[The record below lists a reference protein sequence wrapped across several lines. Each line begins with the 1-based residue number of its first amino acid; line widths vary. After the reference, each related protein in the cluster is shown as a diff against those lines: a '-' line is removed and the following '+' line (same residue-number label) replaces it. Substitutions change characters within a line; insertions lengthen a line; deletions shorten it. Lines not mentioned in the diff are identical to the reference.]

1 MLSSDRLSEYERDG
15 FLVIKGFAPPATCA
29 TLRAAADAL
38 VADFEPD
45 GAASIFSTR
54 DQARATDAYFLDSGD
69 KVRFFFEEG
78 AFDAAGRPRQP
89 TARSINKIGHALHDL
104 DPVFRAFS
112 YQPALAAL
120 VGALG
125 LAEPLE
131 LQSMY
136 IFKQPGI
143 GGQVVW
149 HQDSSFLYTEPDSVV
164 GLWLALEDATVENG
178 CLWALPGGHLGAL
191 KSRFVRAPGGGVTT
205 IVHDP
210 SPWPD
215 QSFVPL
221 ETPRGTLVVLH
232 GRLPHGSAAN
242 RSARSRHAY
251 SLHVIDGAC
260 DYPADN
266 WLQRGPDMPLR
277 RLDGAPGAA
286 G

>member
-1 MLSSDRLSEYERDG
+1 MLSSDRLSDYERDG
-15 FLVIKGFAPPATCA
+15 FLVIKAFASPATCA

-45 GAASIFSTR
+45 GTASIFSTR
-54 DQARATDAYFLDSGD
+54 DQAHATDAYFLDSGD
-69 KVRFFFEEG
+69 KVRFFFEEET
-78 AFDAAGRPRQP
+78 FDAAGRPHRP

-104 DPVFRAFS
+104 DPVFRTFS

-125 LAEPLE
+125 LAEPLA

-143 GGQVVW
+143 GGQVAW
-149 HQDSSFLYTEPDSVV
+149 HQDSSFLYTEPDSAV
-164 GLWLALEDATVENG
+164 GLWLALEDATIENG

-191 KSRFVRAPGGGVTT
+191 KSRFVRIPGGGVTT
-205 IVHDP
+205 VVDDP

-215 QSFVPL
+215 QGFVPL

-242 RSARSRHAY
+242 RSSRSRHAY

-260 DYPADN
+260 RYPDDN
-266 WLQRGPDMPLR
+266 WLQRGPGMPAR
-277 RLDGAPGAA
+277 RLDGAA

>member
-1 MLSSDRLSEYERDG
+1 MLSSNRLSGYERDG
-15 FLVIKGFAPPATCA
+15 FLVIKGFAPLATCA
-29 TLRAAADAL
+29 ALRAAADAL

-45 GAASIFSTR
+45 GATSIFSTR
-54 DQARATDAYFLDSGD
+54 DQAHATDAYFLDSGD
-69 KVRFFFEEG
+69 KVRFFFEEE

-89 TARSINKIGHALHDL
+89 LARSINKIGHALHDL

-125 LAEPLE
+125 LAEPLA

-149 HQDSSFLYTEPDSVV
+149 HQDSSFLYTEPDSAV

-191 KSRFVRAPGGGVTT
+191 KSRFVRTLGGGVTT
-205 IVHDP
+205 VVHDP

-215 QSFVPL
+215 QGFVPL

-232 GRLPHGSAAN
+232 GHLPHGSPAN
-242 RSARSRHAY
+242 RSSHSRHAY

-260 DYPADN
+260 RYSDDN
-266 WLQRGPDMPLR
+266 WLQRGPDMPAR
-277 RLDGAPGAA
+277 RLDGAA

>member
-1 MLSSDRLSEYERDG
+1 MVSDDHLSGYQRDG
-15 FLVIKGFAPPATCA
+15 FLVIEGFAAPATCA
-29 TLRAAADAL
+29 GLMARANAL
-38 VADFEPD
+38 VADFAP
-45 GAASIFSTR
+45 GAAASVFSTL
-54 DQARATDAYFLDSGD
+54 DQEHATDQYFLESGD
-69 KVRFFFEEG
+69 QVRFFFEEE
-78 AFDAAGRPRQP
+78 AFDAAGRQRQP
-89 TARSINKIGHALHDL
+89 KARSINKIGHALHDL
-104 DPVFRAFS
+104 DPVFRDFS

-125 LAEPLE
+125 LAEPLT

-149 HQDSSFLYTEPDSVV
+149 HQDSSFLHTEPDSVV

-215 QSFVPL
+215 QRFVPL

-260 DYPADN
+260 HYAGDN
-266 WLQRGPDMPLR
+266 WLQRGPDLPLR
-277 RLDGAPGAA
+277 RLGAPPP
-286 G
+286 